1 MGTQSTWGLIS
12 RVSSRT
18 YRELKWL
25 HIKGSRSRRCWRKPA
40 SKTDLCHNG
49 FGSRPT
55 TKSGTTPKDDT
66 GNEPSSDFKSE
77 DIFSKIC
84 KLEEAV
90 VQLFLSVVIFLNIIY
105 KTH

>member
-1 MGTQSTWGLIS
+1 MGLIS

-25 HIKGSRSRRCWRKPA
+25 HTKVSRSRRCWRKPA

-77 DIFSKIC
+77 DIFSKFC
-84 KLEEAV
+84 KVEEAV
-90 VQLFLSVVIFLNIIY
+90 VQLLFDSYFFFEYISTKFIR
-105 KTH
+105 